1 MRTKSANWYWVDC
14 CLLNM
19 KLQKIKQRELRIKKV
34 VNMEFIILWNKEKSD
49 TQIWKKLMNL
59 TRKRMIRSVN
69 LSEGLSQVSGLALIT
84 SPAKAIDLNPS
95 ISSFDT
101 SVFPIRKAKKRAD
114 KIIKEKTR
122 ALICL

>member
-1 MRTKSANWYWVDC
+1 
-14 CLLNM
+14 
-19 KLQKIKQRELRIKKV
+19 
-34 VNMEFIILWNKEKSD
+34 
-49 TQIWKKLMNL
+49 MNL

-69 LSEGLSQVSGLALIT
+69 LSEGLSQVSGLNLIT
-84 SPAKAIDLNPS
+84 SPAKAIDLNVS
-95 ISSFDT
+95 IDSFDT